1 MHLRLSSLPVAYLL
15 MMRAVAMVSLG
26 VQMMVLVWIRIYLSL
41 RWWGIIKGRL
51 ILRRKYE

>member
-1 MHLRLSSLPVAYLL
+1 